1 MNISYNS
8 VTFNSIG
15 LENPYLLLDENMVY
29 VNKKWINQ
37 RNINLQGM
45 MTGNFNQITTKQTAL
60 VNMFSTDF
68 KTLQVD
74 SIPSFT
80 YCKVNNINFPESN
93 YQNILNYSVS
103 LLSYG
108 DQFNYI
114 NSGVLDPVNEIS
126 INENND
132 GTFVVSHNA
141 SARGINKSTSALN
154 AAKDFVDSLKGISQ
168 YNIGSLQQFNNQLD
182 NSSFVLKN
190 FSESIDRINGSCSIK
205 EDYIFNSSLNDIST
219 ADGILKYSV
228 EYRSGLRDDFA
239 TADVR
244 GTIEYDKNV
253 QPDASQ
259 VSTLANNGTFKTK
272 AEAVLGG
279 SVNAIPESFNINAE
293 KGKLDFN
300 FTYINN
306 VIIQPY
312 FDYKLSFRYDK
323 IYSKTVIEIS
333 GPVIVKGNLKQR
345 NTQLD
350 TFLAAIPNME
360 TYLYNIVNG
369 DYSTWCSAVGSNVYI
384 LRPRANNLSVR
395 RSLPKGTLEISAN
408 FDDGITAWPGFISN
422 SFSIN
427 YNPTLE
433 LIYPKPNCLQNG
445 YYILLQPDI
454 WTLPNLSIRANGLVE
469 LGQENNAEAN
479 TKSFEQ
485 AIKSACTNA
494 LAITEIAK
502 NETISFSNPA
512 SLLES
517 SINTAYTSKTK
528 NQKHSQ
534 VVRSII

>member
-8 VTFNSIG
+8 ITFNSIG

-45 MTGNFNQITTKQTAL
+45 MTGDFNQITTKQTAL

-108 DQFNYI
+108 DNFNSV
-114 NSGVLDPVNEIS
+114 NSGILDPVNEIS

-132 GTFVVSHNA
+132 GTFIVTHNI
-141 SARGINKSTSALN
+141 SARGINKSSSALN
-154 AAKDFVDSLKGISQ
+154 AAKTFVDSLKGISQ
-168 YNIGSLQQFNNQLD
+168 YNIGSLQQFNTNLND
-182 NSSFVLKN
+182 SSFVLKN
-190 FSESIDRINGSCSIK
+190 FSQGTDRINGSCSIK
-205 EDYIFNSSLNDIST
+205 EDYIFNSSLNDINP
-219 ADGILKYSV
+219 ADGVLKYSV

-244 GTIEYDKNV
+244 GTIEYDKDV

-259 VSTLANNGTFKTK
+259 ISALASAGTLKSK

-279 SVNAIPESFNINAE
+279 SVNAIPESFNINVE

-306 VIIQPY
+306 VITQPY

-360 TYLYNIVNG
+360 TYLYNIVNSS
-369 DYSTWCSAVGSNVYI
+369 YSTWCSAVGSNVYI
-384 LRPRANNLSVR
+384 LRPKANNLSVR

-469 LGQENNAEAN
+469 LGQENNAETN

-502 NETISFSNPA
+502 NETINFSNPA

>member
-60 VNMFSTDF
+60 VNMFSADF

-93 YQNILNYSVS
+93 YQNILNYSIS

-108 DQFNYI
+108 NEFNSI

-132 GTFVVSHNA
+132 GTFIVSHNA

-168 YNIGSLQQFNNQLD
+168 YNIGSLQQFNNELD

-205 EDYIFNSSLNDIST
+205 EDYIFNSNLNDINP

-306 VIIQPY
+306 VITQPY

-369 DYSTWCSAVGSNVYI
+369 DYPTWCSAVGSNVYI

-494 LAITEIAK
+494 LANTEIAK

>member
-8 VTFNSIG
+8 ITFNSIG

-60 VNMFSTDF
+60 VNMFSADF

-93 YQNILNYSVS
+93 YQNILNYSIS

-108 DQFNYI
+108 NEFNSI

-132 GTFVVSHNA
+132 GTFIVSHNA

-168 YNIGSLQQFNNQLD
+168 YNINSLQQFNNQLN

-205 EDYIFNSSLNDIST
+205 EDYIFNSNLNDINP

-244 GTIEYDKNV
+244 GTIEYDKDV

-306 VIIQPY
+306 VITQPY

-350 TFLAAIPNME
+350 TFLSTIPNME
-360 TYLYNIVNG
+360 TYLYNIVNSN
-369 DYSTWCSAVGSNVYI
+369 YSTWCSAVGSNVYI
-384 LRPRANNLSVR
+384 LRPRSNNLSVR

-494 LAITEIAK
+494 LATTEIAK
-502 NETISFSNPA
+502 NETISFNNPA

-528 NQKHSQ
+528 NQKHGQ

>member
-15 LENPYLLLDENMVY
+15 LENPYLLLDESMVY

-80 YCKVNNINFPESN
+80 YCKVNNITFPESN
-93 YQNILNYSVS
+93 YQNILNYSIS

-126 INENND
+126 ISENND

-154 AAKDFVDSLKGISQ
+154 AAKNFVNSLKGISQ
-168 YNIGSLQQFNNQLD
+168 YNIGSLEQFNNELN

-205 EDYIFNSSLNDIST
+205 EDYIFNSNLNDINP

-253 QPDASQ
+253 QPDASE
-259 VSTLANNGTFKTK
+259 VSTLANDGTFKGK

-279 SVNAIPESFNINAE
+279 SVNAIPESFNINTE

-306 VIIQPY
+306 VIPQPY
-312 FDYKLSFRYDK
+312 FDYKLSFKYDK
-323 IYSKTVIEIS
+323 IYSKTVIDIS
-333 GPVIVKGNLKQR
+333 GPVIVKGNLDQR

-350 TFLAAIPNME
+350 AFLAAIPNME
-360 TYLYNIVNG
+360 TYLYNIVNS

-454 WTLPNLSIRANGLVE
+454 WTLPNLSIRANGLLE

-485 AIKSACTNA
+485 AIKTACTNA
-494 LAITEIAK
+494 LATTEIAK
-502 NETISFSNPA
+502 SETISFNNPA

-528 NQKHSQ
+528 NQKHTQ

>member
-8 VTFNSIG
+8 INFNSIG
-15 LENPYLLLDENMVY
+15 LENPYLLLDESMVY

-45 MTGNFNQITTKQTAL
+45 MSGDFNQITTKQTAL

-93 YQNILNYSVS
+93 YQNILNYSIS

-126 INENND
+126 ISENND

-154 AAKDFVDSLKGISQ
+154 AAKNFVNSLKGISQ
-168 YNIGSLQQFNNQLD
+168 YNIGSLEQFNNELN

-205 EDYIFNSSLNDIST
+205 EDYIFNSNLNDINP

-259 VSTLANNGTFKTK
+259 VSTLANNGTFKSK

-279 SVNAIPESFNINAE
+279 SVNAIPESFNINVE

-306 VIIQPY
+306 VITQPY
-312 FDYKLSFRYDK
+312 FDYKLSFKYDK

-333 GPVIVKGNLKQR
+333 GPVIVKGNLNQR

-350 TFLAAIPNME
+350 AFLAAIPNME
-360 TYLYNIVNG
+360 TYLYNIVNA
-369 DYSTWCSAVGSNVYI
+369 DYPTWCSAVGANTYI
-384 LRPRANNLSVR
+384 LRPTANNLSVR

-454 WTLPNLSIRANGLVE
+454 WTLPNLSIRANGLIA
-469 LGQENNAEAN
+469 LGQESNAEAN

-494 LAITEIAK
+494 LATTEIAK
-502 NETISFSNPA
+502 SETISFNNPA

-528 NQKHSQ
+528 NQKHTP
-534 VVRSII
+534 VIRSII

>member
-8 VTFNSIG
+8 ITFNSIG

-45 MTGNFNQITTKQTAL
+45 MTGDFNQIITKQTAL

-68 KTLQVD
+68 KTLQAD

-93 YQNILNYSVS
+93 YQNILNYSIS

-126 INENND
+126 ISENND

-154 AAKDFVDSLKGISQ
+154 AAKNFVNSLKGISQ
-168 YNIGSLQQFNNQLD
+168 YNIGSLEQFNNELN

-205 EDYIFNSSLNDIST
+205 EDYIFNSNLNDINP

-279 SVNAIPESFNINAE
+279 SVNAIPESFNINVE

-306 VIIQPY
+306 VITQPY
-312 FDYKLSFRYDK
+312 FDYKLSFKYDK

-333 GPVIVKGNLKQR
+333 GPVIAKGNLKQK

-350 TFLAAIPNME
+350 TFLAGITNME
-360 TYLYNIVNG
+360 TYLYNIVNSN
-369 DYSTWCSAVGSNVYI
+369 YSTWCSAVGSNVYI
-384 LRPRANNLSVR
+384 LRPKANNLSVR

-494 LAITEIAK
+494 LATTEIAK
-502 NETISFSNPA
+502 NETINFSSPG

>member
-8 VTFNSIG
+8 ITFNSIG

-45 MTGNFNQITTKQTAL
+45 MTGDFNQITTKQTAL

-74 SIPSFT
+74 SIPPFT

-93 YQNILNYSVS
+93 YQNILNYSIS

-108 DQFNYI
+108 NEFNSV
-114 NSGVLDPVNEIS
+114 NSGILDPVNEIS

-132 GTFVVSHNA
+132 GTFIVTHNI
-141 SARGINKSTSALN
+141 SARGINKSSSALN
-154 AAKDFVDSLKGISQ
+154 AAKTFVDSLKGISQ
-168 YNIGSLQQFNNQLD
+168 YNIGSLQQFNTNLND
-182 NSSFVLKN
+182 SSFVLKN
-190 FSESIDRINGSCSIK
+190 FSQGTDRINGSCSIK
-205 EDYIFNSSLNDIST
+205 EDYIFNSSLNDINP
-219 ADGILKYSV
+219 ADGVLKYSV

-244 GTIEYDKNV
+244 GTIEYDKDV

-259 VSTLANNGTFKTK
+259 ISALASAGTLKSK

-279 SVNAIPESFNINAE
+279 TVNAIPESFNINVE

-306 VIIQPY
+306 IITQPY

-469 LGQENNAEAN
+469 LGQENNAETN
-479 TKSFEQ
+479 TKSLEQ
-485 AIKSACTNA
+485 AIKSACTIA
-494 LAITEIAK
+494 LATTEIAK

>member
-15 LENPYLLLDENMVY
+15 LENPYLLLDESMVY

-45 MTGNFNQITTKQTAL
+45 MTGDFNQIITKQTAL

-80 YCKVNNINFPESN
+80 YCKVNNITFPESN
-93 YQNILNYSVS
+93 YQNILNYSIS

-126 INENND
+126 ISENND

-154 AAKDFVDSLKGISQ
+154 AAKNFVNSLKGISQ
-168 YNIGSLQQFNNQLD
+168 YNIGSLEQFNNELN

-205 EDYIFNSSLNDIST
+205 EDYIFNSNLNDINP

-253 QPDASQ
+253 QPDASE
-259 VSTLANNGTFKTK
+259 VSTLANDGTFKGK

-279 SVNAIPESFNINAE
+279 SVNAIPESFNINTE

-306 VIIQPY
+306 VIPQPY
-312 FDYKLSFRYDK
+312 FDYKLSFKYDK
-323 IYSKTVIEIS
+323 IYSKTVIDIS
-333 GPVIVKGNLKQR
+333 GPVIVKGNLDQR

-350 TFLAAIPNME
+350 AFLAAIPNME
-360 TYLYNIVNG
+360 TYLYNIVNS

-454 WTLPNLSIRANGLVE
+454 WTLPNLSIRANGLLE

-485 AIKSACTNA
+485 AIKTACTNA
-494 LAITEIAK
+494 LATTEIAK
-502 NETISFSNPA
+502 SETISFNNPA

-528 NQKHSQ
+528 NQKHTQ

>member
-15 LENPYLLLDENMVY
+15 LENPYLLLDESMVY

-80 YCKVNNINFPESN
+80 YCKVNNITFPESN
-93 YQNILNYSVS
+93 YQNILNYSIS

-126 INENND
+126 ISENND

-168 YNIGSLQQFNNQLD
+168 YNIGSLEQFNNQLD
-182 NSSFVLKN
+182 NNSFVLKN

-244 GTIEYDKNV
+244 GTIEYNKDV
-253 QPDASQ
+253 QPDASE
-259 VSTLANNGTFKTK
+259 VSTLANDGTFKGK

-279 SVNAIPESFNINAE
+279 SVNAIPESFNINVE
-293 KGKLDFN
+293 RGKLDFN

-306 VIIQPY
+306 VITQPY
-312 FDYKLSFRYDK
+312 FDYKLSFKYDK
-323 IYSKTVIEIS
+323 IYSKTVIDIS
-333 GPVIVKGNLKQR
+333 GPVIVKGNLDQR

-350 TFLAAIPNME
+350 AFLAAIPNME
-360 TYLYNIVNG
+360 TYLYNIVNS

-494 LAITEIAK
+494 LATTEIAK
-502 NETISFSNPA
+502 NETISFNNPA

-528 NQKHSQ
+528 NQKHTQ

>member
-1 MNISYNS
+1 MNVSYNS

-15 LENPYLLLDENMVY
+15 LENPYLLLDENMIY

-45 MTGNFNQITTKQTAL
+45 MSGNFTQITTKQTAL

-80 YCKVNNINFPESN
+80 FCKVNNINFPESN

-108 DQFNYI
+108 NDFNSV

-132 GTFVVSHNA
+132 GTFIVTHNI
-141 SARGINKSTSALN
+141 SARGINKSSSALN
-154 AAKDFVDSLKGISQ
+154 AAKTFVDSLKGINQ
-168 YNIGSLQQFNNQLD
+168 YNIGSLQQFNTNLD
-182 NSSFVLKN
+182 DTSFVLKN
-190 FSESIDRINGSCSIK
+190 FSQGTDRINGSCSIK
-205 EDYIFNSSLNDIST
+205 EDYIFNSSLNDINP
-219 ADGILKYSV
+219 ADGVLKYSV

-244 GTIEYDKNV
+244 GTIEYDKDV

-259 VSTLANNGTFKTK
+259 ISALASAGTLKSK

-279 SVNAIPESFNINAE
+279 TVNAIPESFNINVE

-300 FTYINN
+300 FTYTNN
-306 VIIQPY
+306 IIVQPY
-312 FDYKLSFRYDK
+312 YDYRLSFKYDK
-323 IYSKTVIEIS
+323 IYSKTTIEIS
-333 GPVIVKGNLKQR
+333 GPVIVKGNLKER
-345 NTQLD
+345 NDQLD
-350 TFLAAIPNME
+350 TFLSAIPNME
-360 TYLYNIVNG
+360 TYLYGIVNT
-369 DYSTWCSAVGSNVYI
+369 DYATWSSTVGANTYI

-408 FDDGITAWPGFISN
+408 FDDGITAAAGFISN
-422 SFSIN
+422 NFSVN
-427 YNPTLE
+427 YNPPLE

-445 YYILLQPDI
+445 YYVLLQPNI
-454 WTLPNLSIRANGLVE
+454 WTLPNLSIRANGLCE
-469 LGQENNAEAN
+469 LGKEPNAEAN
-479 TKSFEQ
+479 IKALETT
-485 AIKSACTNA
+485 IKSACDAN
-494 LAITEIAK
+494 LASTEVAK
-502 NETISFSNPA
+502 NETVSFNNPS
-512 SLLES
+512 SLLEASIS
-517 SINTAYTSKTK
+517 SNYISKTK

-534 VVRSII
+534 VVRSVI

>member
-45 MTGNFNQITTKQTAL
+45 MTGDFNQIITKQTAL

-93 YQNILNYSVS
+93 YQNILNYSIS

-126 INENND
+126 ISENND
-132 GTFVVSHNA
+132 GIFVVSHNA

-168 YNIGSLQQFNNQLD
+168 YNIGSLEQFNNELD
-182 NSSFVLKN
+182 NSSFVLRN

-244 GTIEYDKNV
+244 GTIEYDKDV
-253 QPDASQ
+253 QPDASE
-259 VSTLANNGTFKTK
+259 VSTLANDGTFKGK

-293 KGKLDFN
+293 RGKLDFN

-306 VIIQPY
+306 VITQPY
-312 FDYKLSFRYDK
+312 FDYKLSFKYDK

-350 TFLAAIPNME
+350 AFLAAIPNME
-360 TYLYNIVNG
+360 TYLYNIVNS

-454 WTLPNLSIRANGLVE
+454 WTLPNLSIRANGLLE

-485 AIKSACTNA
+485 AIKTACTNA
-494 LAITEIAK
+494 LATTEIAK
-502 NETISFSNPA
+502 SETISFNNPA

-528 NQKHSQ
+528 NQKHTP

>member
-433 LIYPKPNCLQNG
+433 LIYPKPKCLQNG